1 LILPVVSDLK
11 PLINHPYDVLEPFVG
26 PLLNVIEVER
36 PVLRRRRFDLFD
48 GRPMRN
54 LCVCTL
60 LIFSSQG
67 GPCPLRNSLTSSPR
81 QSRHPG
87 HTLLRK
93 MLFSLFIISLRSG
106 FALCSDPAGRA
117 PAQHPPLPLLL
128 FSAGGQTESEGGRSS
143 RLGNIDRLSRFHSLA
158 RVRTTDDR
166 RCFTR
171 RRHCQLRQ
179 DAFRP
184 AKKYVRLNDR
194 KKPTYPCRKV

>member
-1 LILPVVSDLK
+1 MKLPGSVLYRVSRRNVEITQGAGAGRRLILPVVSDLK
-11 PLINHPYDVLEPFVG
+11 PLINHPHDVLEPFVG
-26 PLLNVIEVER
+26 PLLNVIEVEH

-81 QSRHPG
+81 HSRHPG

-128 FSAGGQTESEGGRSS
+128 FSAGGQTESEGRRKELAS
-143 RLGNIDRLSRFHSLA
+143 RKYRPSLKVSLPCA
-158 RVRTTDDR
+158 
-166 RCFTR
+166 C
-171 RRHCQLRQ
+171 
-179 DAFRP
+179 
-184 AKKYVRLNDR
+184 
-194 KKPTYPCRKV
+194 TYDG